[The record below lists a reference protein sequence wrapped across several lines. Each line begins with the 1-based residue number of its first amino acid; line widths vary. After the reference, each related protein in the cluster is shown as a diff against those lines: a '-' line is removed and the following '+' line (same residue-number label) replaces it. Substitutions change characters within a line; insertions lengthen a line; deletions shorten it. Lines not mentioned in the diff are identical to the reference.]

1 MEKLAV
7 PSMEE
12 QNDNKVIINLRSSFI
27 HIIPTRNS
35 DSDVTISSKNNVFF
49 SGTDSRLEMVFM
61 QFFSAVLVTFIPAF
75 TTNEII
81 LILLKCIS

>member
-1 MEKLAV
+1 MPYTHATTDKLDSKQVKLKANLLISVYVFLYMEKLAV

-35 DSDVTISSKNNVFF
+35 DSDVTISSKNNVF
-49 SGTDSRLEMVFM
+49 
-61 QFFSAVLVTFIPAF
+61 LVAP
-75 TTNEII
+75 II
-81 LILLKCIS
+81 G

>member
-12 QNDNKVIINLRSSFI
+12 KNDNKVIINLRSSFI

-61 QFFSAVLVTFIPAF
+61 QFFLQFSLHSYPHSPPMKSF
-75 TTNEII
+75 
-81 LILLKCIS
+81 